1 MNHEERQAL
10 IRKML
15 PPVRVVT
22 PHTGYAGVTFEP
34 TRMDGPQDLDEH
46 DYFSRAVYSSL
57 DRDERFRDTGFDRV
71 ISGINRHIHGC
82 L

>member
-10 IRKML
+10 IRGAF
-15 PPVRVVT
+15 PTVRVVS
-22 PHTGYAGVTFEP
+22 PHLGYAGVTFEP
-34 TRMDGPQDLDEH
+34 IRTDGPQDLDEH

-57 DRDERFRDTGFDRV
+57 DRDERRTDDFLRIKHSMDV
-71 ISGINRHIHGC
+71 HISGC

>member
-57 DRDERFRDTGFDRV
+57 DRDERRDIRFQTADWY
-71 ISGINRHIHGC
+71 STCHINGG

>member
-10 IRKML
+10 IREL
-15 PPVRVVT
+15 FPVVRVI
-22 PHTGYAGVTFEP
+22 PSHLGYAGVTFES
-34 TRMDGPQDLDEH
+34 TRVDGPQDLDEH

-57 DRDERFRDTGFDRV
+57 DRDDRRTDDFLRIKHSIDV
-71 ISGINRHIHGC
+71 HISGC